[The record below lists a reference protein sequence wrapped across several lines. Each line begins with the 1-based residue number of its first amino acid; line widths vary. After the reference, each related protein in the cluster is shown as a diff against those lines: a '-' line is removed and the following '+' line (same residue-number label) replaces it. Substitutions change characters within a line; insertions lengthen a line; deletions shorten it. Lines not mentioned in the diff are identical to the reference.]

1 MDNKYNNPIQNRT
14 NQQVILLADRDSIG
28 NRKNHAVMGYAT
40 MFKKQYEPIIS
51 VNLTAN
57 NLTAEFG
64 YKGSYIPPGSV
75 NPISY
80 GASIGDCIS

>member
-28 NRKNHAVMGYAT
+28 NRKNHAVMGYGT

-51 VNLTAN
+51 VNLTATKIDGFVLKLNYRKQFNSPTFFISRKERN
-57 NLTAEFG
+57 NA
-64 YKGSYIPPGSV
+64 Y
-75 NPISY
+75 
-80 GASIGDCIS
+80 